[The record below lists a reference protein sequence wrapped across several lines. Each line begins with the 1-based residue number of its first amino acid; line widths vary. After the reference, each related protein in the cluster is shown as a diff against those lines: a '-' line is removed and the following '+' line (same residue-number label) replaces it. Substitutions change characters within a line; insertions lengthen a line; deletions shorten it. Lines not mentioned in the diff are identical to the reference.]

1 MIYPV
6 LYSYLL
12 GWVVTSM
19 GLALAVRKLRDPVL
33 PPPHPTQVVVAAGAA
48 WPLVVLGVAQM
59 ATVALVVDVARKL
72 D

>member
-1 MIYPV
+1 VIYPV

-19 GLALAVRKLRDPVL
+19 GLALGVRKLRDPVL
-33 PPPHPTQVVVAAGAA
+33 PPSHPIPVVVAAGAA